1 MYTDVVCDPSIKES
15 NLHKSDMEPKAKRNV
30 SKPYVDTPVHL
41 DCDRNDPRSFRPLS
55 VKVVLAIHNIN
66 AHLMMDL
73 EDNID
78 NLPIPIGFTDR
89 LALEL
94 EKNYNETILQLY
106 FDPVNLFMVDTL
118 SRPFDKNICQGHLC
132 LSSVQ
137 LRGKH

>member
-1 MYTDVVCDPSIKES
+1 
-15 NLHKSDMEPKAKRNV
+15 
-30 SKPYVDTPVHL
+30 
-41 DCDRNDPRSFRPLS
+41 
-55 VKVVLAIHNIN
+55 
-66 AHLMMDL
+66 MMDL